1 MQNKEVYRENDSL
14 SSKWSDVTL
23 FNGCFHKAKN
33 SPRSGETEADFIQ
46 NAMVSY
52 RENKKAEFKYMHCW
66 NICRYASKWATVPT
80 ANESTSSK
88 RARTPSSQAEF
99 DARDQELD
107 LSLDDFDNS
116 LSRPPGRD
124 TSKKRFQRGRSG
136 STSGSATSS
145 ASGKGLYTDQ
155 LLEIGTNIDTFIFIQ
170 QQRVEVKKNIQVAR
184 KKKRHLTKKNLRI

>member
-14 SSKWSDVTL
+14 SSKWSDINTRVTL

-33 SPRSGETEADFIQ
+33 SPRSGEIEADFIQ

-52 RENKKAEFKYMHCW
+52 RDNKKAEFKYMHCW
-66 NICRYASKWATVPT
+66 NICTYASKWATAPT
-80 ANESTSSK
+80 TNESTSSK
-88 RARTPSSQAEF
+88 RARTPSSQAQF

-145 ASGKGLYTDQ
+145 ASDKGLYTDQ
-155 LLEIGTNIDTFIFIQ
+155 L
-170 QQRVEVKKNIQVAR
+170 
-184 KKKRHLTKKNLRI
+184 